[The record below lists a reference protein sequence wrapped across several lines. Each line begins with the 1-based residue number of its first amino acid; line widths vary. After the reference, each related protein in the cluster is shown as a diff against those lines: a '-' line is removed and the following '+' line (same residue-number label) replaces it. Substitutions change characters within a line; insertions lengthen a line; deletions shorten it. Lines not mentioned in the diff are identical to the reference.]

1 MITKIIYMLIC
12 LIFIISFSQTL
23 LLSSYLI
30 GGQSNTG
37 DLIKNVMYS
46 VCPLLYT
53 KGFNSPIYYS
63 GNYNKTDKIDVI
75 VSNHISSIDF
85 IIFTSLIRRYDDRNI
100 YILLKKDI
108 IFTPGLGFIM
118 LSALDIKL
126 NRKIEDDKNNII
138 TTLKKI
144 KSGIIVIMPEGTR
157 YTPEKYKSSQEH
169 SISNNLHVFKNIL
182 YPKMKGLWTICNI
195 LTKEN
200 KMGNIIDMTIM
211 IENLRRKQGNIKQVL
226 TTEFG
231 NTYGIINSY
240 TLPNN
245 IVSMILEQND
255 KTEDVYDTFKTWF
268 IDIWKK
274 KDNILD
280 FNTHEFIYSKLN
292 TELKSSEYILLVFIV
307 TLLIYLTLHTSG
319 MYLVYS
325 FGISYIITL
334 LSFYIKQK

>member
-226 TTEFG
+226 TTS
-231 NTYGIINSY
+231 YG
-240 TLPNN
+240 
-245 IVSMILEQND
+245 
-255 KTEDVYDTFKTWF
+255 F
-268 IDIWKK
+268 
-274 KDNILD
+274 DNITFMTDDTPLKP
-280 FNTHEFIYSKLN
+280 N
-292 TELKSSEYILLVFIV
+292 EL
-307 TLLIYLTLHTSG
+307 
-319 MYLVYS
+319 
-325 FGISYIITL
+325 
-334 LSFYIKQK
+334 